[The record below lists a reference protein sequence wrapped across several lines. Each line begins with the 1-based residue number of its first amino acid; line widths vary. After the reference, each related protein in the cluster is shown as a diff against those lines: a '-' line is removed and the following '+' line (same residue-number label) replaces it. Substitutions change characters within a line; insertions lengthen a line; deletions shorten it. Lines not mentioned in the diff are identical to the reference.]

1 MRVKFFMQYHQN
13 PAYVLKQSQ
22 GSDDIFTY
30 KFYIVNKKV
39 AWAQIR
45 NQKTFLVPLRRY
57 QYQKSTRTE

>member
-39 AWAQIR
+39 A
-45 NQKTFLVPLRRY
+45 
-57 QYQKSTRTE
+57 